1 MSEVTLLLK
10 RVSDSFFPVVVMG
23 LFLVLSLTLL
33 SAATKNTAQFD
44 RLHLVLVIINALG
57 LIVLVGLIGVNL
69 IRLIRQYRLKV
80 VGSRLTARLVIIF
93 VVLSVA
99 PVSVVYYFS
108 LGFLQRGIDSWFDVR
123 VEGAME
129 DALELSRSSLDLRIR
144 ELLKQTRFMAQ
155 SLSHEPD
162 STVLLTLND
171 LRGESNATEL
181 ILLTTAGRIIA
192 SSSIESTAIIPNRP
206 DESILSQVKQND
218 SYAGLAPVGDLG
230 LQIRIAI
237 GIDSFDGTEAKRV
250 LYALYPIAER
260 LSLLAD
266 SVQSAY
272 GQHKEL
278 IYLRQPLKNSFTLTL
293 SLVLLVSL
301 LTAVWAAFFSAQRLV
316 APIRILAVGTRAVA
330 AGNYDK
336 KLPVT
341 SNDEL
346 GSLVQSFTDMTT
358 SISMARDQALRSQ
371 QQVEQERAYL
381 RAVLGRLS
389 SGVITLDKELR
400 IRVANSAASQ
410 ILQIDMDRT
419 IGSRLKVVKAYGHY
433 LKEFVEVLTRN
444 LNDSAGEWHEE
455 VSVFRKQDHKILMCR
470 GAELPSD
477 EANRAGFV
485 VVFDDVTN
493 LVQAQREAAWG
504 EVARRLAHE
513 IKNPLTPIQLSAE
526 RLRRKYLHTMNAED
540 AKVLDRSTHTIV
552 QQVESMKEMV
562 KAFSEYARVPKLQ
575 LRSLHVGS
583 LLSEVLDLYRD
594 DESSITF
601 TMSIGPELPAVEADP
616 GRIRQLLHNLIKN
629 AIESTRKSKEAKILL
644 SVEHV
649 VGETQDVVELRVIDN
664 GPGIPERLMD
674 NLFEPYTSTKSK
686 GGGLGLAVVKRIVEE
701 HSGSVFANN
710 RLEGGA
716 CIVVRLP
723 TASDEKRSPKKRSNV
738 SASADNPPHDH
749 DGEGSVKA

>member
-1 MSEVTLLLK
+1 
-10 RVSDSFFPVVVMG
+10 MG

-33 SAATKNTAQFD
+33 SAATENTVQFG
-44 RLHLVLVIINALG
+44 RFHLVLVVINALG
-57 LIVLVGLIGVNL
+57 LIILVGLIGVNF

-80 VGSRLTARLVIIF
+80 VGSRLTARLVVIF
-93 VVLSVA
+93 VILSVA

-123 VEGAME
+123 IEGAME

-144 ELLKQTRFMAQ
+144 ELLKQTRAMAQ
-155 SLSHEPD
+155 SLAHEPD

-171 LRGESNATEL
+171 LRSESNATEL
-181 ILLTTAGRIIA
+181 ILLTTTGRVIA
-192 SSSIESTAIIPNRP
+192 SSSMETTAIIPNRP
-206 DESILSQVKQND
+206 DDSILSQVRQNS

-230 LQIRIAI
+230 LQIRIAVA
-237 GIDSFDGTEAKRV
+237 IDSFDGAVARRV
-250 LYALYPIAER
+250 IYALYPIAER

-301 LTAVWAAFFSAQRLV
+301 LTAVWAAFFSAQRLA

-346 GSLVQSFTDMTT
+346 GTLVQSFTDMTT
-358 SISMARDQALRSQ
+358 SISMARDEALRSQ

-444 LNDSAGEWHEE
+444 LNSNPEGWHEE
-455 VSVFRKQDHKILMCR
+455 VTVLRQQGHKILMCR

-485 VVFDDVTN
+485 VVFDDVTK

-526 RLRRKYLHTMNAED
+526 RLRRKYLHTMNPED

-575 LRSLHVGS
+575 LRSLHIAG
-583 LLSEVLDLYRD
+583 LLNEVLDLYRG
-594 DESSITF
+594 DESAITF
-601 TMSIGPELPAVEADP
+601 KVSVGPDVPAVEADP

-629 AIESTRKSKEAKILL
+629 SIESTSKRQDAKILL
-644 SVEHV
+644 SVEHI
-649 VGETQDVVELRVIDN
+649 VGESQDVVELRVIDN
-664 GPGIPERLMD
+664 GPGIPDRLMD
-674 NLFEPYTSTKSK
+674 NLFEPYTSTKIK

-701 HSGSVFANN
+701 HSGSVFADNC
-710 RLEGGA
+710 REGGA
-716 CIVVRLP
+716 CVVVRLP
-723 TASDEKRSPKKRSNV
+723 SIGGPKQDSENHYVNAKNDVNRF
-738 SASADNPPHDH
+738 
-749 DGEGSVKA
+749 